1 MAKIINEVSRG
12 LTSADGFTHYFNML
26 YDKVSNMFI
35 WENIPKSID
44 INYLNRCLFLKGHCA
59 IFKKNDTFYA
69 ASGNFSGQPN
79 EYYQPTEYVIANP
92 VLGSYN
98 LKIGKECIIFYNSAK
113 DIQYNDF
120 PIMTVSKGGLYS
132 LIYRTAILLSDNE
145 CSINVAQKNSRFF
158 AFATADTENA
168 YKSTSEVFK
177 KIYNGEG
184 FAIAKSDIA
193 STISISP
200 LATGGGSVSPTLQT
214 LIDIQQY
221 FLAQFYHAIGINSN
235 FNMKKERLVSDEIAI
250 NDTATEINIKS
261 MLEMRENNVV
271 AFNALFDMS
280 CDVSLSEEWKRKINE
295 SEVTKPCG
303 NTESENSKRSEN
315 LPN

>member
-12 LTSADGFTHYFNML
+12 LTSADGFIHYFNML
-26 YDKVSNMFI
+26 YDRVSNMFV
-35 WENIPKSID
+35 WKNLPKSID

-59 IFKKNDTFYA
+59 IFKKNNTFYA
-69 ASGNFSGQPN
+69 ASGNFSEQPN

-98 LKIGKECIIFYNSAK
+98 LKIGKECVIFYNSAK

-120 PIMTVSKGGLYS
+120 PVMTVSKGGLYS
-132 LIYRTAILLSDNE
+132 LIYRTAVLLSDNE

-168 YKSTSEVFK
+168 FKSTSEVFK

-200 LATGGGSVSPTLQT
+200 LAIGGGSVSPTLQT

-221 FLAQFYHAIGINSN
+221 FLAQFLHAIGINSN

-250 NDTATEINIKS
+250 NDTAAEINIKS
-261 MLEMRENNVV
+261 MLEMRKKNVV
-271 AFNALFDMS
+271 DLNSLYGLS
-280 CDVSLSEEWKRKINE
+280 CDVSLSEQWKQQTLER
-295 SEVTKPCG
+295 EVIKPCG
-303 NTESENSKRSEN
+303 DMQT
-315 LPN
+315 

>member
-1 MAKIINEVSRG
+1 MAKFLNDVSRG
-12 LTSADGFTHYFNML
+12 LTSADGFVHYFNML
-26 YDKVSNMFI
+26 YDKVSNMFL
-35 WENIPKSID
+35 WENLPKTID

-59 IFKKNDTFYA
+59 FFKLNNNFYV
-69 ASGNFSGQPN
+69 ASGGFAGEPN
-79 EYYQPTEYVIANP
+79 EYYMPSHYIIANP
-92 VLGSYN
+92 TLGCHTFTIN
-98 LKIGKECIIFYNSAK
+98 KDCVILYNSAK

-120 PIMTVSKGGLYS
+120 PLLSVEKGGLYS

-158 AFATADTENA
+158 AFASADTENA
-168 YKSTSEVFK
+168 YKSVSEVFK
-177 KIYNGEG
+177 KIYNGDG

-193 STISISP
+193 STIEISP

-250 NDTATEINIKS
+250 NDTATEVNINS
-261 MLEMRENNVV
+261 MLEMRENNVQSLNNL
-271 AFNALFDMS
+271 FNLNCNVVLSDAWKQKTIEK
-280 CDVSLSEEWKRKINE
+280 SEEKE
-295 SEVTKPCG
+295 E
-303 NTESENSKRSEN
+303 TEE
-315 LPN
+315 

>member
-1 MAKIINEVSRG
+1 MAKITNEVSRG

-26 YDKVSNMFI
+26 YDKVSNMFV
-35 WENIPKSID
+35 WEKLPKSID

-59 IFKKNDTFYA
+59 IFKKDNNFYVA
-69 ASGNFSGQPN
+69 CGAFSGTPN

-92 VLGSYN
+92 VLGSHN
-98 LKIGKECIIFYNSAK
+98 LKIGKDCVIFYNSAK

-120 PIMTVSKGGLYS
+120 PIMTVNNGGLYS

-145 CSINVAQKNSRFF
+145 TSINVAQKNSRFF

-168 YKSTSEVFK
+168 YKSTAEVFK

-184 FAIAKSDIA
+184 FSIAKSDIA
-193 STISISP
+193 STINISP

-261 MLEMRENNVV
+261 MLEMRKNNVV
-271 AFNALFDMS
+271 AFNALFDNA

-295 SEVTKPCG
+295 SEVNKPCG
-303 NTESENSKRSEN
+303 DMVNEN
-315 LPN
+315 

>member
-1 MAKIINEVSRG
+1 MTKITNDVSRG
-12 LTSADGFTHYFNML
+12 LTSADGFIHYFNML

-35 WENIPKSID
+35 WENLPKSID

-59 IFKKNDTFYA
+59 FFKLNDNFYV
-69 ASGNFSGQPN
+69 ASGGFAGEPN
-79 EYYQPTEYVIANP
+79 EYYMPSQYIIANP
-92 VLGSYN
+92 ILGSHTFTIN
-98 LKIGKECIIFYNSAK
+98 KDCVILYNSAK

-120 PIMTVSKGGLYS
+120 PILSVARGGLYS

-158 AFATADTENA
+158 AFASADTENA
-168 YKSTSEVFK
+168 YKSVSEVFK
-177 KIYNGEG
+177 KIYNGDG

-193 STISISP
+193 STIEISP

-221 FLAQFYHAIGINSN
+221 FLAQFYHAIGVNSN

-250 NDTATEINIKS
+250 NDTATEVNIKS
-261 MLEMRENNVV
+261 MLEMRENNVQSLNNL
-271 AFNALFDMS
+271 FN
-280 CDVSLSEEWKRKINE
+280 LSSNVILSDIWKQKTIEKSNE
-295 SEVTKPCG
+295 K
-303 NTESENSKRSEN
+303 TETGE
-315 LPN
+315 

>member
-1 MAKIINEVSRG
+1 MAKITNDVSRG
-12 LTSADGFTHYFNML
+12 LISADGFIHYFNML

-35 WENIPKSID
+35 WKNLPGTID

-59 IFKKNDTFYA
+59 FFKLNDNFYVA
-69 ASGNFSGQPN
+69 GGGFAGEPD
-79 EYYQPTEYVIANP
+79 EYYMPTQYIIANP
-92 VLGSYN
+92 VLGSHTFTIN
-98 LKIGKECIIFYNSAK
+98 KDCVILYNSAK

-120 PIMTVSKGGLYS
+120 PLLSVERGGLYS

-158 AFATADTENA
+158 AFASADTENA
-168 YKSTSEVFK
+168 YKSVSEVFK

-250 NDTATEINIKS
+250 NDTATEVNIKS
-261 MLEMRENNVV
+261 MFEMRKSNVQSLNNL
-271 AFNALFDMS
+271 FNLN
-280 CDVSLSEEWKRKINE
+280 CDVVLSDVWKQKTIEKSHETTEKEE
-295 SEVTKPCG
+295 
-303 NTESENSKRSEN
+303 
-315 LPN
+315 